1 MTAVASPQS
10 PTSQMLKATAP
21 AWTPVPGLGPA
32 LEVKAARKGRSRR
45 KSGRESLEH
54 RMGAAPRG
62 PGLARSG
69 GAAPGA
75 RKPASPRSGRRGLA
89 GFGGR
94 GASAMGC
101 RGASL
106 PPT

>member
-32 LEVKAARKGRSRR
+32 LEAKGARKGRSRR

-62 PGLARSG
+62 PGLAG
-69 GAAPGA
+69 
-75 RKPASPRSGRRGLA
+75 
-89 GFGGR
+89 
-94 GASAMGC
+94 
-101 RGASL
+101 
-106 PPT
+106 

>member
-62 PGLARSG
+62 PWPR
-69 GAAPGA
+69 AAG
-75 RKPASPRSGRRGLA
+75 ASPPR
-89 GFGGR
+89 
-94 GASAMGC
+94 
-101 RGASL
+101 
-106 PPT
+106 

>member
-21 AWTPVPGLGPA
+21 AWTPVPGLGLA
-32 LEVKAARKGRSRR
+32 LEAKSARAVAAQVR
-45 KSGRESLEH
+45 RESLEH

-75 RKPASPRSGRRGLA
+75 RKPASQRSAAAGPAVARRA
-89 GFGGR
+89 AAAR
-94 GASAMGC
+94 
-101 RGASL
+101 
-106 PPT
+106 

>member
-45 KSGRESLEH
+45 KSGR
-54 RMGAAPRG
+54 AP
-62 PGLARSG
+62 S
-69 GAAPGA
+69 
-75 RKPASPRSGRRGLA
+75 
-89 GFGGR
+89 
-94 GASAMGC
+94 
-101 RGASL
+101 
-106 PPT
+106 